1 MASSLTPQHSPQGSS
16 STFWQLISGVA
27 HDLDLMLQD
36 LFPDASLLPLTD
48 QYGYP
53 THFSPDDPFVCHT
66 ALFEQF
72 MRGTADNGSR
82 DAPQSESS
90 GEYRTSQSLAG
101 IGGAST
107 SEVSDGRTT
116 PSAASISPP
125 SPPPRTTPL
134 SIYSSQLQPGGGAS
148 EETGAETTTSVS
160 SIQETSEEDSSR
172 TSSSFAPCDIGLLER
187 LIRTHPIWFLPGIGR
202 AGAVHLLQGKE
213 VGTFIVRQSSKP
225 NTMALSVRL
234 PENRGPYV
242 EHYLIE
248 AIGDG
253 KLRLEGS
260 DNHFHAIPMLVVHY
274 YQCCD
279 ELPVQLTLP
288 SPLAQAMSRQELSS
302 LGLLGQDFWLS
313 SLVQSPTVSFAG
325 PTSAFLP
332 VSSNHSLPSHSST
345 LQHASFRPIQ
355 GRSPTSSF
363 SNSLINSSQ
372 PQCSNSPG
380 PPPPIPQAPKPPP
393 RNVPPPPPPPPRS
406 FIPMRSS
413 GAATRVTSMDL
424 HSGTSNGSVSVVQDD
439 SSNNKENATRASPL
453 LSVQHN
459 TKCNLETK
467 NDPKIKQVAHY
478 KQSNIVESKPSYYR
492 SSLADKIS
500 DYEDIWGSP
509 IPGDKDRKADFG
521 TFKSS
526 SETNSNFRQLHRPK
540 RESAAIKLLQ
550 LKLQQMVNEE
560 TQTDLED
567 EDDYNDS
574 NIQLYS
580 SDKSDIS
587 EPSNAESMCWVKL
600 GSNSDSIN
608 FSSEAQFT
616 SPFYAE
622 PVDSIKYSF
631 ENEFSHDKILKD
643 SNSAGRR
650 LLNHRFS
657 DPNIHWPPS
666 SSGIGVLQKKDSNNA
681 LLCPEENGISLSSS
695 LENLKALHSTPL
707 HRRHQSLSMSAH
719 WLQQS
724 QLGSPSEN
732 SKRDVE
738 TQVTPQE
745 IQNNSKNDRTLIMS
759 SSKNKEHESTW
770 AVDSSWEWLV
780 NDDSSEDE
788 HFPLDSRFPID
799 IKKKSDDNQSTDAT
813 TVEELISPDLRV
825 PQTRLLTQSNLM
837 RVSEYDNLGGK
848 MESSSPAHHHQQQ
861 QQQQQISEIMD
872 DTATEF
878 SEPWDSLRWERLL
891 RLVISEKEINEDI
904 TLREQQENNKNVFC
918 ETNGRIGKR
927 EDDSAI
933 MVFEDSENASVI
945 SAISGSIDDTSLS
958 EYPTMTVDKERSKSF
973 QERLEPL
980 LAAQRVVAL
989 RNKNTRV
996 GDNIRQYIFRL
1007 SEERINTFAMA
1018 IENFIQCTKE
1028 SNETN
1033 PIIVMRNI
1041 RQFMSGMKNYL
1052 VKHGEG
1058 QFEQLVQEER
1068 NKLRPNEFLNI
1079 DAITEGALHKL
1090 VIKPL
1095 KSFIYQLFVNE
1106 YTRNG
1111 SLKLLSDNMKYAR
1124 TKSAEEIGIRPG
1136 FKPPEGASLE
1146 VVRHFLTRLQQAY
1159 SPLKKLENLLAAI
1172 STIYNSVQHENSTKD
1187 HTSLGADDFL
1197 PIFIYVL
1204 VQCGIIAAEIE
1215 ADYMW
1220 GLLHPSLLSGE
1231 GGYYLTTL
1239 SSAVH
1244 VLKNFQTCNQDTS
1257 QNHSPSFTS
1266 TAQMFDKSPKQSPLE
1281 SRKPSIA
1288 DLQGFMKIVIPD
1300 ELTGSIISKTF
1311 PVRPNMTTKEVCK
1324 MIAHKF
1330 NITNPQDYCLF
1341 KLVKGEETQLGDN
1354 ECPQTVKEELS
1365 VSGAECAFAYKRC
1378 DAKFVWPLLESS

>member
-1 MASSLTPQHSPQGSS
+1 
-16 STFWQLISGVA
+16 
-27 HDLDLMLQD
+27 MLQD

-72 MRGTADNGSR
+72 MRGTADSGSR
-82 DAPQSESS
+82 DAPHSESS

-134 SIYSSQLQPGGGAS
+134 SIYSSQIQPGGGAS

-332 VSSNHSLPSHSST
+332 VSSNHSLPSHSSAP
-345 LQHASFRPIQ
+345 HSSFRPVQ

-363 SNSLINSSQ
+363 TNSLMNSSQ
-372 PQCSNSPG
+372 PQCSSSSG

-413 GAATRVTSMDL
+413 GSATRMSSMDM
-424 HSGTSNGSVSVVQDD
+424 HSVTVASNGTTSVIQEDTST
-439 SSNNKENATRASPL
+439 NKENATRVSPL
-453 LSVQHN
+453 HSVQHN
-459 TKCNLETK
+459 TKSNLDTK
-467 NDPKIKQVAHY
+467 SDPKIKQVAHY
-478 KQSNIVESKPSYYR
+478 KQSNIVESKQSYYR

-509 IPGDKDRKADFG
+509 IPSDKDRKSDFT
-521 TFKSS
+521 TFKS
-526 SETNSNFRQLHRPK
+526 SETNSNSRQIHRPK

-587 EPSNAESMCWVKL
+587 EPCTSH
-600 GSNSDSIN
+600 GSKTGNVSWLKQGNNSDSIID
-608 FSSEAQFT
+608 FPSEAQFT

-622 PVDSIKYSF
+622 PVDSIKYPF
-631 ENEFSHDKILKD
+631 ENEFSHDRLLKD
-643 SNSAGRR
+643 TNTTGRR

-666 SSGIGVLQKKDSNNA
+666 SSGVGVLQRKDSPNTN
-681 LLCPEENGISLSSS
+681 LCPEENGISLSSS
-695 LENLKALHSTPL
+695 LENLKALRSTPL
-707 HRRHQSLSMSAH
+707 HRRHQSLSVSAH

-724 QLGSPSEN
+724 QLGSPNEN

-745 IQNNSKNDRTLIMS
+745 IQNNSKNDRTLLMS
-759 SSKNKEHESTW
+759 SSKSRELESTW

-788 HFPLDSRFPID
+788 HFPLDSRFPTD

-848 MESSSPAHHHQQQ
+848 MESSPVHHQQQ
-861 QQQQQISEIMD
+861 INEIMD

-904 TLREQQENNKNVFC
+904 ALKEQQENNKNVFC
-918 ETNGRIGKR
+918 ETNSRNGKR
-927 EDDSAI
+927 DDAAI
-933 MVFEDSENASVI
+933 MAFEDSENASVI
-945 SAISGSIDDTSLS
+945 SAISGSIDDTSIS

-996 GDNIRQYIFRL
+996 GDNIRQYIFSVRGTKVL
-1007 SEERINTFAMA
+1007 DSAVVDSESDSKELLESAAKQRHKWRKSEDFSFTVDIMKRYKAGQNLHILANPALNNQSSQLLCVLPKRDFETEVNTFL
-1018 IENFIQCTKE
+1018 FQ
-1028 SNETN
+1028 
-1033 PIIVMRNI
+1033 
-1041 RQFMSGMKNYL
+1041 
-1052 VKHGEG
+1052 
-1058 QFEQLVQEER
+1058 
-1068 NKLRPNEFLNI
+1068 LRPNEFLNI

-1106 YTRNG
+1106 YT
-1111 SLKLLSDNMKYAR
+1111 STSSDDSSSQN
-1124 TKSAEEIGIRPG
+1124 
-1136 FKPPEGASLE
+1136 
-1146 VVRHFLTRLQQAY
+1146 
-1159 SPLKKLENLLAAI
+1159 
-1172 STIYNSVQHENSTKD
+1172 
-1187 HTSLGADDFL
+1187 FL

-1244 VLKNFQTCNQDTS
+1244 VLKNFQTCNQDAS
-1257 QNHSPSFTS
+1257 QTHSPSFTS
-1266 TAQMFDKSPKQSPLE
+1266 TTQMFDKSPKQSPLE